1 MSERAYRR
9 LQRDERRELLLE
21 RATELFAQHGYD
33 GLSMS
38 QLAREAQISKALL
51 YHYFPSKRRLFEAA
65 LEEGAEELRART
77 EPEPGRPPAEQ
88 LATTLDAFL
97 QWVQERPTAYAT
109 LLRERR
115 RARCARSWPRS
126 ARRPRRGSS
135 PASARTAQRP
145 ATRAAVHGWLG
156 FLDGAILD
164 WIAHDDLSREEL
176 HGMLLGAFAG
186 ALHRLRRE
194 RRPADGVA
202 ADLSAA
208 GLGLRLARPVHRHV
222 VALAGDDRVVLAAAR
237 RRPTRGA
244 CSARAPAPRARPRR
258 TSAR

>member
-9 LQRDERRELLLE
+9 LQRDERRELLLA
-21 RATELFAQHGYD
+21 RATELFAEHGYE

-65 LEEGAEELRART
+65 LEEGAEDLRQRT

-88 LATTLDAFL
+88 LAKTLDAFL
-97 QWVQERPTAYAT
+97 QWVQERPGAYAT
-109 LLRERR
+109 LIESGGGEVREIMSEV
-115 RARCARSWPRS
+115 RATTAARILTGLGEDGR
-126 ARRPRRGSS
+126 
-135 PASARTAQRP
+135 RP

-164 WIAHDDLSREEL
+164 WIAHDDITREQL

-186 ALHRLRRE
+186 ALIASGATGGLPTE
-194 RRPADGVA
+194 PLPA
-202 ADLSAA
+202 
-208 GLGLRLARPVHRHV
+208 
-222 VALAGDDRVVLAAAR
+222 
-237 RRPTRGA
+237 
-244 CSARAPAPRARPRR
+244 APAP
-258 TSAR
+258 

>member
-1 MSERAYRR
+1 VSERAYRR
-9 LQRDERRELLLE
+9 LHRDERRELLVE
-21 RATELFAQHGYD
+21 RATELFASQGYE

-65 LEEGAEELRART
+65 LAEGAEELRVRT
-77 EPEPGRPPAEQ
+77 EPDPGKPPAEQ

-97 QWVQERPTAYAT
+97 QWVHERPAAYAT
-109 LLRERR
+109 LLETGAVEVREIM
-115 RARCARSWPRS
+115 AEV
-126 ARRPRRGSS
+126 
-135 PASARTAQRP
+135 RTTAAQRMLTGLGPDGARP

-186 ALHRLRRE
+186 ALIASGASGGLPTE
-194 RRPADGVA
+194 P
-202 ADLSAA
+202 LSA
-208 GLGLRLARPVHRHV
+208 
-222 VALAGDDRVVLAAAR
+222 
-237 RRPTRGA
+237 
-244 CSARAPAPRARPRR
+244 
-258 TSAR
+258 

>member
-9 LQRDERRELLLE
+9 LQRDERRELLLT
-21 RATELFAQHGYD
+21 RATELFAQHGYE

-65 LEEGAEELRART
+65 LEEGAEDLRQRT

-88 LATTLDAFL
+88 LAKTLDAFL
-97 QWVQERPTAYAT
+97 QWVQERPGAYAT
-109 LLRERR
+109 LIESGGGEVREIMSEV
-115 RARCARSWPRS
+115 RATTAARILTGLGEDGR
-126 ARRPRRGSS
+126 
-135 PASARTAQRP
+135 RP

-164 WIAHDDLSREEL
+164 WIAHDDITREQL

-186 ALHRLRRE
+186 ALIASGATGGLPTE
-194 RRPADGVA
+194 PLPA
-202 ADLSAA
+202 
-208 GLGLRLARPVHRHV
+208 
-222 VALAGDDRVVLAAAR
+222 
-237 RRPTRGA
+237 
-244 CSARAPAPRARPRR
+244 APAP
-258 TSAR
+258 